1 MDLKKSTKSN
11 QKPFEDLCDK
21 IRLIIDN
28 MGKDVVNKVEVKI
41 FEGVNDNINK
51 IGKPKMSLKQSQVQ
65 FQNLF
70 TKMLFHILIKK
81 SSKKLWIQPL
91 KK

>member
-51 IGKPKMSLKQSQVQ
+51 IGKAEDEFKVVPGLISKSVYKNVIS
-65 FQNLF
+65 
-70 TKMLFHILIKK
+70 HIDKKIK
-81 SSKKLWIQPL
+81 
-91 KK
+91 